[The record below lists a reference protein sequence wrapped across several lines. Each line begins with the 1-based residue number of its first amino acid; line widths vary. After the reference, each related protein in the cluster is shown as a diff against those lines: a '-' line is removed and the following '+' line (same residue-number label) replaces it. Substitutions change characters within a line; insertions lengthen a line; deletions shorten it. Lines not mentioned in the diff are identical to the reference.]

1 MDQFFEAAIALAR
14 RKGYLRSSIDVDS
27 GRSRITDQ
35 SFVLSDQHGNV
46 IARLSL
52 DAVEKMAEELSEKAE
67 QKDALE
73 KNQEVW
79 REQRIERQEF
89 ERFRQT
95 VKADM
100 GAPAL
105 ASSGLSGC
113 AAIVL
118 LPISLVLLLLYP
130 LIGIIVLVFFFI
142 FFISG
147 QMNYH
152 RNRNR
157 IDAANSVASRE
168 WRERKGGP
176 PPR

>member
-14 RKGYLRSSIDVDS
+14 RKGYLRSSIEVDS

-46 IARLSL
+46 LARLSL
-52 DAVEKMAEELSEKAE
+52 EAVEKMADELSEKAE
-67 QKDALE
+67 QRAALE
-73 KNQEVW
+73 KNQEAW
-79 REQRIERQEF
+79 REQRVERLEF

-113 AAIVL
+113 SALVL
-118 LPISLVLLLLYP
+118 LPISLVLLLLSP
-130 LIGIIVLVFFFI
+130 LIGIIALVFFFV

-152 RNRNR
+152 RSRDR